1 MKNIKLMT
9 QGDRILHCL
18 IVLSGQLLVALAVSG
33 NANASQSMPDAGWI
47 YEIHDKN
54 SSLCLALNGA
64 ADGTSLQMAYC
75 DGANNQRFKVTKN
88 TDGTYALRAQQ
99 NAQTASHMCV
109 TAKQGN
115 DIGLAA
121 CDNNVNVV
129 QRWQLTPV
137 QQGYNI
143 ASHAS
148 GRCIVA
154 RDGSAKNGA
163 NLIQGNCNTTGDEVF
178 LFTKFQHQA
187 FDGYS
192 SGKWSPITPLG
203 LVASSAALLPNGKV
217 LYWSGSGSHS
227 FHDTG
232 VTQTFTGIYDPNTG
246 STAEKVVHTGHEM
259 FCPAEVLLSD
269 GRVLIV
275 GGGGTESL
283 RDRVTSYD
291 YRTDSWKQESSL
303 TIARWYSSA
312 TVLGDGR
319 VFTIGGDSNTNSI
332 DAFKG
337 IQGQNRLV
345 TRFGE
350 IWSPA
355 QSLASKWKV
364 LTGITEPEQEVGGNY
379 GLARLQYYPRTF
391 LAPNGKL
398 LEVAPSSA
406 MRWIDTTGNGM
417 TTIASVRPGAK
428 NAQGPITAQLSEGKI
443 LLTGGSIAFGDE
455 DFTKM
460 ESNYPA
466 YRESYLIDLAQGSSV
481 KAAPMRYPRYQAN
494 GVVLADGQV
503 LAVGGSP
510 RSKLFD
516 ITGAIMAPELY
527 DPKTNAWTVM
537 APMDKPRIYH
547 SVAVLLPDGRVW
559 VAGGGQ
565 CGGCAVNEA
574 SAQIFSPPYLFRGAR
589 PTLHSEQ
596 AELKYGVNF
605 NVNAHVSDG
614 IIKRFTLV
622 RLSAITHATNTDA
635 RLLELKATNSGG
647 ERYSLTAPKNGNIAP
662 PGYYMLFAISDKGV
676 PSVAAILKLS

>member
-1 MKNIKLMT
+1 MKNIKFT
-9 QGDRILHCL
+9 YRFDRIFHFL
-18 IVLSGQLLVALAVSG
+18 IVFLSQLLVALVASG
-33 NANASQSMPDAGWI
+33 NAKASQSMPDTGFI

-54 SSLCLALNGA
+54 ASLCLALNGTA
-64 ADGTSLQMAYC
+64 EGASLHMAYC
-75 DGANNQRFKVTKN
+75 DGSNNQRFQATRN
-88 TDGTYALRAQQ
+88 ADGTYALRAQQ
-99 NAQTASHMCV
+99 NAQSASYMCV
-109 TAKQGN
+109 TAKQSN

-121 CDNNVNVV
+121 CGNNVNVA

-137 QQGYNI
+137 QQGYHI

-148 GRCIVA
+148 GRCIAA
-154 RDGSAKNGA
+154 RDNSMQNGV
-163 NLIQGNCNTTGDEVF
+163 NLMQGNCNAAREEVLF
-178 LFTKFQHQA
+178 FTKFQHQA
-187 FDGYS
+187 FDGYN
-192 SGKWSPITPLG
+192 SGKWSPTTPLG

-232 VTQTFTGIYDPNTG
+232 VTQTFTGIYDPKTG

-275 GGGGTESL
+275 GGGGTNSL
-283 RDRVTSYD
+283 RARVSSYD
-291 YRTDSWKQESSL
+291 YRTDTWKQESSL
-303 TIARWYSSA
+303 TVPRWYSSA
-312 TVLGDGR
+312 VVLGDGR
-319 VFTIGGDSNTNSI
+319 VFTVGGDGDGQPIHSNME
-332 DAFKG
+332 K
-337 IQGQNRLV
+337 L
-345 TRFGE
+345 GE
-350 IWSPA
+350 IWLPT
-355 QSLASKWKV
+355 QSITSKWTLLKD
-364 LTGITEPEQEVGGNY
+364 ITEPDANAGGDY
-379 GLARLQYYPRTF
+379 GLARLQYYRRTF
-391 LAPNGKL
+391 VAPDGRL
-398 LEVAPSSA
+398 LEVAPSPA
-406 MRWIDTTGNGM
+406 MRWHDTNGSGKS
-417 TTIASVRPGAK
+417 TIASIRHGAK
-428 NAQGPITAQLSEGKI
+428 NAQGAITAQFSEGKI

-455 DFTKM
+455 DYTKM

-466 YRESYLIDLAQGSSV
+466 YRESYLIDLAHGSSV
-481 KAAPMRYPRYQAN
+481 KAASMRYPRYQAN

-537 APMDKPRIYH
+537 APMDTPRIYH

-565 CGGCAVNEA
+565 CGECAINKA

-589 PTLHSEQ
+589 PALRSDQTEI
-596 AELKYGVNF
+596 KYGSNF
-605 NVNAHVSDG
+605 IVNAHVSEG

-635 RLLELKATNSGG
+635 RLLELKVTNSGG
-647 ERYSLTAPKNGNIAP
+647 EQYSLTAPKNGNVAP

-676 PSVAAILKLS
+676 PSVAAILKLD